1 MKKGSKKW
9 KKEGKSGEDWHKIK
23 FFLSILYVKNYFFF
37 IIKKN
42 WVLYKINYLVIFT
55 SILSCE
61 MIGLNI
67 FLYFQKLIFFLSF
80 LSLMI
85 PQGIFF
91 TNFSFRENWRN
102 WRFKDLYSFAF
113 TSLRDLKNFSNTF
126 IYNLKGVTGY
136 VRKLNW
142 VCMLL

>member
-1 MKKGSKKW
+1 
-9 KKEGKSGEDWHKIK
+9 
-23 FFLSILYVKNYFFF
+23 
-37 IIKKN
+37 
-42 WVLYKINYLVIFT
+42 
-55 SILSCE
+55 
-61 MIGLNI
+61 MIGLNF
-67 FLYFQKLIFFLSF
+67 FLYFQKLIFFPSF

-142 VCMLL
+142 VCMLWKASFGFIWNILYVLKICKSWVCAQIRCSKLLLWGWIRFQN